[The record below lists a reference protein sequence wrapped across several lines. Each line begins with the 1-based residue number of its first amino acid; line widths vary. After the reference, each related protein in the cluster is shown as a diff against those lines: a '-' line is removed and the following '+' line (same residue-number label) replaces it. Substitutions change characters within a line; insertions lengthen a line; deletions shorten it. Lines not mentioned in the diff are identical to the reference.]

1 MPCRLSLLFCWLLL
15 LNALPVRAVEQVED
29 LYSSVVPV
37 ADRSAGALQSA
48 ARQALEEVL
57 IKVSGSRS
65 VTELSA
71 TQEALGAAR
80 EMLRQYSYVQL
91 EGGGDLAARVEFDPP
106 QIRALLAQAGA
117 PLWTANR
124 PAVLI
129 WLVREDA
136 SGRAFV
142 SAESDPDLVAALSE
156 GFRRRGVP
164 VRFPLLDL
172 ADSTALDPDTAWQ
185 LPVGRLQA
193 AAGRYGL
200 DDVLAGRL
208 VVTGSGDYLGD
219 LVYQS
224 SSGRLQQTTGRMH
237 AESLAAAGVELV
249 VSALATRYAVP
260 ASAASA
266 DAVFVE
272 VEGVR
277 SYADYAAVLGW
288 MQGLELVT
296 RVDIAALEGE
306 RLVLRVLSNA
316 RPERLAEIVGLN
328 ASLVAVPGTAPGRL
342 HYQWRP

>member
-1 MPCRLSLLFCWLLL
+1 MPRRLSLLFCWLLL
-15 LNALPVRAVEQVED
+15 LNVMPVRAVEQVED

-57 IKVSGSRS
+57 IKASGSRS
-65 VTELSA
+65 VTGFA
-71 TQEALGAAR
+71 VIQEALSEAR
-80 EMLRQYSYVQL
+80 DMLRQYSYVEL
-91 EGGGDLAARVEFDPP
+91 EGGEELAARVEFDPA
-106 QIRALLAQAGA
+106 QIRTLLAEAGA

-124 PAVLI
+124 PAVLV

-136 SGRAFV
+136 SGRVFM
-142 SAESDPDLVAALSE
+142 SAATDPELVAALHE

-172 ADSTALDPDTAWQ
+172 ADSTALDPDAAWQ
-185 LPVGRLQA
+185 LPAGRLQA

-224 SSGRLQQTTGRMH
+224 SSGRLQQTTGRMN
-237 AESLAAAGVELV
+237 AESLAGAGVELV
-249 VSALATRYAVP
+249 VSALASRYAVP

-272 VEGVR
+272 VEGVL

-288 MQGLELVT
+288 VQGLELVT
-296 RVDIAALEGE
+296 RADVAALEGN
-306 RLVLRVLSNA
+306 RLILQVLSNA
-316 RPERLAEIVGLN
+316 LPERLAEIVELN
-328 ASLVAVPGTAPGRL
+328 ARLVPLAGSAPGRL
-342 HYQWRP
+342 HYEWRR